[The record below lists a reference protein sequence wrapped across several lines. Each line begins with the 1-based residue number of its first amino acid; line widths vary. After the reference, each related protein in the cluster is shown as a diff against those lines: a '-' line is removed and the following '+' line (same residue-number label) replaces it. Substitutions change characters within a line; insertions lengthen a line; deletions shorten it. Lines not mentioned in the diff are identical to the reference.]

1 LSQPVLSVAQVFT
14 ATKFNAIKRS
24 SAEESMEVIG
34 MLKNAVARPCKCC
47 GMLFAT
53 KNPQRRKFCCVK
65 HERYFNMLGWIRR
78 SVESGRLAQDDWR
91 LMLADSIE
99 RKIRKLREETAKKL
113 GISVEE
119 LERMIEAYEAQSTL
133 MPNLQTKGEVRRN
146 D

>member
-1 LSQPVLSVAQVFT
+1 
-14 ATKFNAIKRS
+14 
-24 SAEESMEVIG
+24 
-34 MLKNAVARPCKCC
+34 
-47 GMLFAT
+47 
-53 KNPQRRKFCCVK
+53 VK

-119 LERMIEAYEAQSTL
+119 LERMIEAFEAQ
-133 MPNLQTKGEVRRN
+133 PNTDAQPSNERRG
-146 D
+146 DLK

>member
-1 LSQPVLSVAQVFT
+1 
-14 ATKFNAIKRS
+14 
-24 SAEESMEVIG
+24 
-34 MLKNAVARPCKCC
+34 
-47 GMLFAT
+47 
-53 KNPQRRKFCCVK
+53 
-65 HERYFNMLGWIRR
+65 MLGWIRR